1 LLLEVVV
8 VGWKLLPLFRWQ
20 LVASCCASSS
30 GFGGKTDAKMGKTC
44 GARSD

>member
-8 VGWKLLPLFRWQ
+8 VRWKLLPLFRWQ
-20 LVASCCASSS
+20 LVASCCGSS